1 MKTVP
6 ESQTY
11 NSLVNDT
18 RVDKIRISRSS
29 SDLKSNKV
37 AVKSYPISIFVH
49 FRSQKDVEAFAS
61 LMKMDL
67 HSKTK
72 HYNFLNKRGQKKSK
86 YIFVD
91 ARIKTADKKPSFK
104 AVMTTSINGIGEK
117 CPSLLSPHSHL
128 LLLSSSSFLMSVC

>member
-37 AVKSYPISIFVH
+37 TVKSYPISVV
-49 FRSQKDVEAFAS
+49 S
-61 LMKMDL
+61 
-67 HSKTK
+67 
-72 HYNFLNKRGQKKSK
+72 G
-86 YIFVD
+86 
-91 ARIKTADKKPSFK
+91 
-104 AVMTTSINGIGEK
+104 
-117 CPSLLSPHSHL
+117 
-128 LLLSSSSFLMSVC
+128 